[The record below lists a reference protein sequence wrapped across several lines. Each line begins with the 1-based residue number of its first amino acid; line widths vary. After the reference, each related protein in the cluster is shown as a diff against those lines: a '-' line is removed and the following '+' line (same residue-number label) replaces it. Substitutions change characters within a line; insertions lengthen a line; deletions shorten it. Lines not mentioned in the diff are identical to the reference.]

1 MCLKRKKNQYILQGF
16 FLLDGVLEHEPRIPK
31 RTSGHLGC
39 SFFFFWCPEVKLEFQ
54 KKRCPEVRLGILD
67 FTFRDRTEGGIQS
80 S

>member
-1 MCLKRKKNQYILQGF
+1 MSKTQEKQYILQGF

-39 SFFFFWCPEVKLEFQ
+39 SIFFLVSRGQ
-54 KKRCPEVRLGILD
+54 IRISKKRCPEVRLGILD
-67 FTFRDRTEGGIQS
+67 FTFRDRTEGDIQS